1 MAIQSRSAAR
11 ARSDAVVGALVVAT
25 VAIVIAGFSTLLG
38 SQGDTSSI
46 FPPSAQERAAA
57 AQAAAEQAAAQRALI
72 DVRAGERSMYGTTSV
87 DPMSAIR
94 QGEKAPLLTKTEV
107 GQALVDARAGEK
119 VSLLTPTDVQNALI
133 EVRAA
138 EREGR

>member
-25 VAIVIAGFSTLLG
+25 VAIVVAGFSTLLG
-38 SQGDTSSI
+38 GQGDATSI
-46 FPPSAQERAAA
+46 FPQSAQERAAA
-57 AQAAAEQAAAQRALI
+57 AQAAAEQAAAQKALI
-72 DVRAGERSMYGTTSV
+72 DVRAGERSMYGMATV
-87 DPMSAIR
+87 DSMSAIR
-94 QGEKAPLLTKTEV
+94 QGEKAPLLTTTEV
-107 GQALVDARAGEK
+107 DQALVDVRAGEK
-119 VSLLTPTDVQNALI
+119 ASLLTPTEVQKALI